1 MYTYAC
7 KDLMIESGLIET
19 ALKFY
24 IHKHTRE
31 RERER
36 ERELTAFPN
45 PWRNVENSL
54 EVVAVV
60 GASGRVF

>member
-1 MYTYAC
+1 LRPLSNSISINT
-7 KDLMIESGLIET
+7 LE
-19 ALKFY
+19 
-24 IHKHTRE
+24 RE